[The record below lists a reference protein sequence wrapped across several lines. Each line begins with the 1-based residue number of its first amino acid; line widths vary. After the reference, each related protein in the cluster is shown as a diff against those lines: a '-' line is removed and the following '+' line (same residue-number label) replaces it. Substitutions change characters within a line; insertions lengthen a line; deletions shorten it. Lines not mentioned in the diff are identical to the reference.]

1 MNQEKFV
8 NSYIEL
14 LTATITESIQKNL
27 VLQTQKKI
35 AEQELN
41 EANESLKQF
50 DNKNKQELTVK
61 QNEIDSLKHQLGE
74 MKKQRDISVAE
85 SGEIKKSVEHVDTF
99 KNELVKARKHNEN
112 LVTKINELESQ
123 LEETVK
129 TFEPLIQ
136 EKIKI
141 IESLTTE
148 LAKNLKP
155 EYESKKIDRKNPF
168 REITTTEDA
177 GSF

>member
-41 EANESLKQF
+41 DANESLKQF
-50 DNKNKQELTVK
+50 DNKNKQELTIK
-61 QNEIDSLKHQLGE
+61 QNEIDTLRHQLGE
-74 MKKQRDISVAE
+74 MKKQRDVSIAE
-85 SGEIKKSVEHVDTF
+85 SGEIKKNVEHVDTF

-112 LVTKINELESQ
+112 LVTKINELET
-123 LEETVK
+123 LVE
-129 TFEPLIQ
+129 

-148 LAKNLKP
+148 LAKNLKA
-155 EYESKKIDRKNPF
+155 EVESKKIGKKNPF

>member
-41 EANESLKQF
+41 DANESLKQF
-50 DNKNKQELTVK
+50 DNKTKQELTVK
-61 QNEIDSLKHQLGE
+61 QNEINTLRHQLSE
-74 MKKQRDISVAE
+74 MEKQRDVSVAE
-85 SGEIKKSVEHVDTF
+85 SSEIKKNVEHVATF
-99 KNELVKARKHNEN
+99 KNELVKERKLNEN
-112 LVTKINELESQ
+112 LAAKINELEIE
-123 LEETVK
+123 LE
-129 TFEPLIQ
+129 

-141 IESLTTE
+141 IESLSTE
-148 LAKNLKP
+148 NPKNLKP
-155 EYESKKIDRKNPF
+155 EFESKKIGKKNPPKK
-168 REITTTEDA
+168 ITTTEDA

>member
-41 EANESLKQF
+41 DANESLKQF
-50 DNKNKQELTVK
+50 DNKTKQELTVK
-61 QNEIDSLKHQLGE
+61 QNEINTLRHQLSE
-74 MKKQRDISVAE
+74 MEKQRDVSVAE
-85 SGEIKKSVEHVDTF
+85 SSEIKKNVEHVATF
-99 KNELVKARKHNEN
+99 KNELVKARKLNEN
-112 LVTKINELESQ
+112 LAAKINELEIE
-123 LEETVK
+123 LE
-129 TFEPLIQ
+129 

-141 IESLTTE
+141 IDSLSTE
-148 LAKNLKP
+148 NPKNLKP
-155 EYESKKIDRKNPF
+155 EFESKKIGKKNPPKK
-168 REITTTEDA
+168 ITTTEDA

>member
-35 AEQELN
+35 AEQDLHEVS
-41 EANESLKQF
+41 ESLKHF
-50 DNKNKQELTVK
+50 DNKNAQEISIK

-74 MKKQRDISVAE
+74 MRKQRDISVAE

-112 LVTKINELESQ
+112 LVTKINELELQ
-123 LEETVK
+123 LEEKVK
-129 TFEPLIQ
+129 TFEPLLQ

-141 IESLTTE
+141 IETLTTE

-155 EYESKKIDRKNPF
+155 EYESKKIGKKNPF
-168 REITTTEDA
+168 REITTTGDA

>member
-41 EANESLKQF
+41 DANESLKQF
-50 DNKNKQELTVK
+50 DNKNKQELTIK

-74 MKKQRDISVAE
+74 MRKQRDISVAE
-85 SGEIKKSVEHVDTF
+85 SAEIKKNIEHVDTF
-99 KNELVKARKHNEN
+99 KNELIKARKHNEN
-112 LVTKINELESQ
+112 LVTKINELELQ
-123 LEETVK
+123 LEEKVK
-129 TFEPLIQ
+129 TFEPLLQ

-141 IESLTTE
+141 IETLTTE

-155 EYESKKIDRKNPF
+155 EYESKKNDKKNSF
-168 REITTTEDA
+168 REITTTGDA

>member
-41 EANESLKQF
+41 DANESLKQF
-50 DNKNKQELTVK
+50 DNKNKQELTIK
-61 QNEIDSLKHQLGE
+61 QIEIDSLKHQLGE
-74 MKKQRDISVAE
+74 MRKQRDISVVE
-85 SGEIKKSVEHVDTF
+85 SSEIKKSVEHVDTF

-123 LEETVK
+123 LEEKVK
-129 TFEPLIQ
+129 TFEPLLQ

-155 EYESKKIDRKNPF
+155 EYESKKIGKKNPF

>member
-41 EANESLKQF
+41 DANESLKQF
-50 DNKNKQELTVK
+50 DGKNKQELTIK

-74 MKKQRDISVAE
+74 MRKQKEVTVAE
-85 SGEIKKSVEHVDTF
+85 SSELKKNVEHVDTF
-99 KNELVKARKHNEN
+99 KSELVKARKHNEN
-112 LVTKINELESQ
+112 LVTKINNLEA
-123 LEETVK
+123 EME
-129 TFEPLIQ
+129 

-155 EYESKKIDRKNPF
+155 EYETKKIGKKNPF
-168 REITTTEDA
+168 RETTLTEDA

>member
-112 LVTKINELESQ
+112 LVTKINELEFQ
-123 LEETVK
+123 LDEKVK
-129 TFEPLIQ
+129 TFESEME

-155 EYESKKIDRKNPF
+155 EYENKKIGKKNPF

>member
-27 VLQTQKKI
+27 VLQTQKRI

-41 EANESLKQF
+41 DANESLKQF
-50 DNKNKQELTVK
+50 DNKTKQELTVK
-61 QNEIDSLKHQLGE
+61 QNEINALRHQLNE
-74 MKKQRDISVAE
+74 MEKQRDVSVAE
-85 SGEIKKSVEHVDTF
+85 SSEIKKNVEHVSTF
-99 KNELVKARKHNEN
+99 KNELVKARKLNDN
-112 LVTKINELESQ
+112 LAAKINELEIE
-123 LEETVK
+123 LE
-129 TFEPLIQ
+129 

-141 IESLTTE
+141 IESLSTE
-148 LAKNLKP
+148 NPKNLKP
-155 EYESKKIDRKNPF
+155 EFESKKIGKKNPPKK
-168 REITTTEDA
+168 ITTTEDA

>member
-41 EANESLKQF
+41 EANESLRQF
-50 DNKNKQELTVK
+50 DNKNKQELTIK
-61 QNEIDSLKHQLGE
+61 QNEIDSLIHQLGE
-74 MKKQRDISVAE
+74 MRKQRDISL
-85 SGEIKKSVEHVDTF
+85 SQTGEIKKSIEHVDTF

-123 LEETVK
+123 LEENSK
-129 TFEPLIQ
+129 TFEFEME

-155 EYESKKIDRKNPF
+155 QIESKKIGKKNPF
-168 REITTTEDA
+168 RETTITEDA

>member
-41 EANESLKQF
+41 EANESLRQF
-50 DNKNKQELTVK
+50 DNKNKQELTIK
-61 QNEIDSLKHQLGE
+61 QNEIDSLIHQLGE
-74 MKKQRDISVAE
+74 MRKQRDISL
-85 SGEIKKSVEHVDTF
+85 SQTGEIKKSIEHVDTF

-123 LEETVK
+123 LDENSK
-129 TFEPLIQ
+129 TFEFEMK

-155 EYESKKIDRKNPF
+155 EYESKKIGKKNPF
-168 REITTTEDA
+168 KETTTTEDA

>member
-41 EANESLKQF
+41 DANESLTQF
-50 DNKNKQELTVK
+50 DNKNKNELTIK

-74 MKKQRDISVAE
+74 MRKQRDVSVAE
-85 SGEIKKSVEHVDTF
+85 SSEIKKNVEHVDTF

-112 LVTKINELESQ
+112 LVTKINELE
-123 LEETVK
+123 
-129 TFEPLIQ
+129 FELG
-136 EKIKI
+136 EKIEI
-141 IESLTTE
+141 IKSLTTE

-155 EYESKKIDRKNPF
+155 EFETKKIGKKNPF

>member
-41 EANESLKQF
+41 EANESLRQF
-50 DNKNKQELTVK
+50 DNKNKQELTIK
-61 QNEIDSLKHQLGE
+61 QNEIDSLIHQLGE
-74 MKKQRDISVAE
+74 MRKQRDISL
-85 SGEIKKSVEHVDTF
+85 SQTGEIKKSIEHVDTF

-123 LEETVK
+123 LDENSK
-129 TFEPLIQ
+129 TFEFEMK

-141 IESLTTE
+141 
-148 LAKNLKP
+148 NL
-155 EYESKKIDRKNPF
+155 
-168 REITTTEDA
+168 
-177 GSF
+177 

>member
-14 LTATITESIQKNL
+14 LTATVTESIQKNL

-35 AEQELN
+35 AEQELYD
-41 EANESLKQF
+41 AHESLKQF
-50 DNKNKQELTVK
+50 DNKHKQELTIK
-61 QNEIDSLKHQLGE
+61 QNEIDALRHQLSE
-74 MKKQRDISVAE
+74 IKKQRDVSIAE
-85 SGEIKKSVEHVDTF
+85 SSEIKKNVEHVETF

-112 LVTKINELESQ
+112 LVTKINELEIQ
-123 LEETVK
+123 VEEKV
-129 TFEPLIQ
+129 
-136 EKIKI
+136 KI

-148 LAKNLKP
+148 LAKNLKT
-155 EYESKKIDRKNPF
+155 EFETKKIGKKNPF

>member
-8 NSYIEL
+8 NLYIEL
-14 LTATITESIQKNL
+14 LTATITESIHKNL
-27 VLQTQKKI
+27 VLQTHKKI

-41 EANESLKQF
+41 DANENLKQF
-50 DNKNKQELTVK
+50 DNKNKNELTLK
-61 QNEIDSLKHQLGE
+61 QNEIDSLRHQLGE
-74 MKKQRDISVAE
+74 MVKQRDIFVAE
-85 SGEIKKSVEHVDTF
+85 SGEIKKNVEHVDTF

-112 LVTKINELESQ
+112 LVTKINKLESQ
-123 LEETVK
+123 LEEKVK
-129 TFEPLIQ
+129 TFEPQLQ

-155 EYESKKIDRKNPF
+155 EYEIKKIGKKNPF
-168 REITTTEDA
+168 RETTITEDA